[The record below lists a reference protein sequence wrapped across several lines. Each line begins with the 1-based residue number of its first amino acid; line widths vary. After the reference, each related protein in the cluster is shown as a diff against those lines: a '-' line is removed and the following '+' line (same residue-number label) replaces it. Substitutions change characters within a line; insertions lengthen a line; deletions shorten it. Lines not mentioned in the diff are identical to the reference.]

1 MCVHGVCVHGVC
13 VHDVCVHGVCVHDV
27 CVHDV
32 CVHDVCV
39 HGVCVCAWCVC
50 VHGVCVHGVC
60 VHEGGYASLAK
71 AILLHKTGRVW
82 VRLGVCTQDLVR
94 RYSHDD
100 VADDGELD
108 ESVHQSH
115 LPILDVHDLGRV
127 VLNYGRHHRP
137 KHGRTSV
144 PAATARHDLLYNK
157 LRQIIDNRVLS
168 MGRLSRQDVLW
179 AWLP

>member
-1 MCVHGVCVHGVC
+1 MMCVCMMC
-13 VHDVCVHGVCVHDV
+13 ACM
-27 CVHDV
+27 
-32 CVHDVCV
+32 
-39 HGVCVCAWCVC
+39 VCVCVCMMCACMVVCACMVCVCMVYVCMVYVCMVCVCMVCVC
-50 VHGVCVHGVC
+50 VCVC

-82 VRLGVCTQDLVR
+82 IRLGVCTQDLVR

-127 VLNYGRHHRP
+127 VLNYGRHHRS

-157 LRQIIDNRVLS
+157 L
-168 MGRLSRQDVLW
+168 
-179 AWLP
+179 